1 MIEMEPIRLGT
12 RASLLARQQTKE
24 ASNALNTYNVD
35 TIEIPI
41 STEGD
46 RDQTTSLLTL
56 GGQGIFV
63 RQIELALIE
72 KKIDVAVHSAK
83 DVPSTIAEGTTLAAI
98 LTRADVRDALVS
110 CNNITLDDLPRGS
123 RIGSSSKRRHA
134 QLLLHRPDLIP
145 VTIRG
150 NVDTRLRKLKESGS
164 SQGKYDAVV
173 LAVAGL
179 SRLQRLNEATEVLP
193 IDIMLPS
200 PGQGAI
206 VLQTRTDD
214 TSTLTAMQTV
224 NHQDTAIA
232 VSAERAVLACLGAG
246 CTTPIAALAHVRLS
260 EISCLARM
268 FDPTGKKSITVQRQ
282 GPSNDPEA
290 LGYAV
295 GDALLAKGASKLLQ
309 DSEQ

>member
-24 ASNALNTYNVD
+24 ASNALSTCNVD
-35 TIEIPI
+35 TIEILI
-41 STEGD
+41 DTEGD

-63 RQIELALIE
+63 RQIELALIQ

-83 DVPSTIAEGTTLAAI
+83 DVPSAIAEGTTLAAF
-98 LTRADVRDALVS
+98 LPRADVRDALVS
-110 CNNITLDDLPRGS
+110 CNDITLDQLPQGS

-134 QLLLHRPDLIP
+134 QLLLHRPDLKP

-150 NVDTRLRKLKESGS
+150 NVDTRLRKLKESDS
-164 SQGKYDAVV
+164 RQGKYDAVI

-179 SRLQRLNEATEVLP
+179 SRLERLNEATEILP
-193 IDIMLPS
+193 INIMLPS

-206 VLQTRTDD
+206 VLQTRADD
-214 TSTLTAMQTV
+214 TSTLTAMKTV
-224 NHQDTAIA
+224 NHQDTANA
-232 VSAERAVLACLGAG
+232 VLTERAILACLGAG
-246 CTTPIAALAHVRLS
+246 CSTPIAALAHVRLN
-260 EISCLARM
+260 EVSCLARM

-282 GPSNDPEA
+282 GSSENPEA

-295 GDALLAKGASKLLQ
+295 GEALLAKGAETLLQ
-309 DSEQ
+309 NSEQ